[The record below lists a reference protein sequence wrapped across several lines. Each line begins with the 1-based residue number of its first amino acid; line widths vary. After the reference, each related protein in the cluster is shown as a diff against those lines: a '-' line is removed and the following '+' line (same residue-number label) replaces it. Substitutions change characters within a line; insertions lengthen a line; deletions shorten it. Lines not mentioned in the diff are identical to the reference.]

1 MNFYNLYS
9 FRPQDW
15 LSVQCR
21 KKLRDAPDHLKLE
34 VFNEICQK
42 FQPVFR
48 YFFLEYFQIPS
59 QCLQRRLAYTRS
71 VAASSIIGYLIGL
84 GDRHCSNILLDVN
97 SAEIV
102 HIDFGIA
109 FEQGRYGMFESF
121 LYVD

>member
-1 MNFYNLYS
+1 MLTAYLRYSTS

-21 KKLRDAPDHLKLE
+21 KKLREASEDKKYE
-34 VFNEICQK
+34 VFNEICRN

-59 QCLQRRLAYTRS
+59 QCLERRLAYARS
-71 VAASSIIGYLIGL
+71 VAASSMIGYLIGL
-84 GDRHCSNILLDVN
+84 GDRHCSNILLDVHT
-97 SAEIV
+97 AEVV

-109 FEQGRYGMFESF
+109 FEQGR
-121 LYVD
+121 